1 MSDTDGPADL
11 ESQLEALDIDE
22 DAREQVLD
30 AFDSPG
36 AVIAAGDA
44 RLMSLGLEAYEAA
57 TVMQGLD
64 ADPGPD
70 PAATSRP
77 DGGEPAPTANGD
89 TPPGDFEET
98 PQPADTDTPL
108 AEASDPQQRRDP
120 APEASTDSTDSTDD
134 TQRTA
139 NRAGEVVGYF
149 IFGGPTLLVKGLLA
163 FLRGVVGFVP
173 GRSRIYQKM
182 IRAGYKQLY
191 KQTNA
196 HVVVDAVYA
205 DGDRVPRPA
214 EVDREENK
222 LKTSNGEWWT
232 VSTGMEKQF
241 VGDTPVVTGVADQH
255 ETVDHVGARVAEAAD
270 LGTSRYTPVERT
282 QAGIKPAT
290 NGAMADGGE
299 QLAGTTFDDVWLDA
313 SNPTPDNDGWIVSL
327 RKHYEMHF
335 DRAGSEEMERQE
347 TRGVLSAQEPDERSE
362 WLKLLIFVGGLALGL
377 FGPAL
382 ASAIAG
388 GSGGVP
394 GGLGTIMLGVLL

>member
-1 MSDTDGPADL
+1 MSDTDDPADL
-11 ESQLEALDIDE
+11 ATQLADIDIDE

-30 AFDSPG
+30 AFDSPR
-36 AVIAAGDA
+36 AVLAAGDA
-44 RLMSLGLEAYEAA
+44 RLMSLGLDAYEAA
-57 TVMQGLD
+57 AVMQNLD
-64 ADPGPD
+64 AAPDPD

-77 DGGEPAPTANGD
+77 DGGEPAPTANGE

-108 AEASDPQQRRDP
+108 AEASDPQQRRDDDHD
-120 APEASTDSTDSTDD
+120 ASTDD

-139 NRAGEVVGYF
+139 NRAGEVAGYF
-149 IFGGPTLLVKGLLA
+149 IFGGPALLVKGLLA
-163 FLRGVVGFVP
+163 FLRGVVGFLP

-255 ETVDHVGARVAEAAD
+255 ETVDHVGARVAEAVD
-270 LGTSRYTPVERT
+270 LGPRRYTPVEQSRN
-282 QAGIKPAT
+282 GISPAT
-290 NGAMADGGE
+290 NGAMADGGQ

-313 SNPTPDNDGWIVSL
+313 SNPAPDNDGWIVSL

-394 GGLGTIMLGVLL
+394 GGFGTIMVGVLL